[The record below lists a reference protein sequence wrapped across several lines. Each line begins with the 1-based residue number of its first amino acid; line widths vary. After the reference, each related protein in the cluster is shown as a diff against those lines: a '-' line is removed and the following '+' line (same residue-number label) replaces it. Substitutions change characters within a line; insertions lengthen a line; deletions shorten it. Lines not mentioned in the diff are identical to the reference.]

1 MSVSGMRVKYNEEE
15 DTFLE
20 DDLSSKE
27 PIGQFHEWFEDACKC
42 EDIVEVN
49 AMTLATATK

>member
-1 MSVSGMRVKYNEEE
+1 MKYNEEE

-20 DDLSSKE
+20 EDLCSKE
-27 PIGQFHEWFEDACKC
+27 PIGQFSEWFEDACKC
-42 EDIVEVN
+42 EDILEVN

>member
-1 MSVSGMRVKYNEEE
+1 MRVKYNEEE
-15 DTFLE
+15 ETFLE
-20 DDLSSKE
+20 EDLYSKE
-27 PIGQFHEWFEDACKC
+27 PIGQFREWFEDACKC